1 MNNKNI
7 TKYDNESIVENVFL
21 DNKFISLFKKFVKDY
36 NIISIASDKKE
47 EIFLNSII
55 KNEINLSSFANNVI
69 SFITKSYNISIF
81 SEYVQQSILEWKKI
95 DNKFLNLLLKSLDYI
110 IELNEINK
118 EIPKTIDLIKEWTN
132 TKIINIISRS
142 LENLDLKLLKYNL
155 PKTLS
160 NFSQVQELYEKD
172 SYIHIDLEVY
182 YKIKDTD
189 NNYFYINSFWYKLE
203 SSFNWFITKIIKKD
217 LFWDHMFLNFENDK
231 WETKLEVINI
241 KTFEII
247 PFWYEKYFIWTL
259 NSLNSDEI
267 LQYIHCKTNDLD
279 EAEEITYT
287 IDLEPLNLWELF
299 NFYFSSNILNEEI
312 KKDFEKIEVLA
323 INEIFNFDWYS
334 FLWLKVENYL
344 NNFMY
349 SKDIIIN
356 SNWKVLLHNKDINN
370 PISHINWF
378 KDILWMKFLS
388 YSIWHLD
395 WNFNTIKINNIDLID
410 IRKELSLWETEL
422 YLINNKFSITKNQL
436 IEELSKLENFN
447 DKFTISIADIYDDL
461 ELEVNMNPETNNI
474 ESIYK
479 IIDWAKTP
487 SSYEDALDSL
497 NKASNKELFK
507 ERFQI
512 WIKEYNKL

>member
-1 MNNKNI
+1 
-7 TKYDNESIVENVFL
+7 
-21 DNKFISLFKKFVKDY
+21 
-36 NIISIASDKKE
+36 
-47 EIFLNSII
+47 
-55 KNEINLSSFANNVI
+55 
-69 SFITKSYNISIF
+69 
-81 SEYVQQSILEWKKI
+81 
-95 DNKFLNLLLKSLDYI
+95 
-110 IELNEINK
+110 
-118 EIPKTIDLIKEWTN
+118 
-132 TKIINIISRS
+132 
-142 LENLDLKLLKYNL
+142 
-155 PKTLS
+155 
-160 NFSQVQELYEKD
+160 
-172 SYIHIDLEVY
+172 
-182 YKIKDTD
+182 
-189 NNYFYINSFWYKLE
+189 
-203 SSFNWFITKIIKKD
+203 
-217 LFWDHMFLNFENDK
+217 
-231 WETKLEVINI
+231 
-241 KTFEII
+241 
-247 PFWYEKYFIWTL
+247 
-259 NSLNSDEI
+259 
-267 LQYIHCKTNDLD
+267 
-279 EAEEITYT
+279 
-287 IDLEPLNLWELF
+287 
-299 NFYFSSNILNEEI
+299 
-312 KKDFEKIEVLA
+312 
-323 INEIFNFDWYS
+323 
-334 FLWLKVENYL
+334 
-344 NNFMY
+344 MY

-507 ERFQI
+507 ERDSNLN
-512 WIKEYNKL
+512 KEYNKL